1 MFMFLKTLAL
11 LTLCLIAPWVSADE
25 SDHPLLSRYPDAEIG
40 KWLYTEYE
48 KVELPSG
55 PVDNEGHL
63 PADALIGDLT
73 RIRYEI
79 EGVSTFKV
87 FENYRNALK
96 TLGAKLVSVCELHE
110 CGGQD
115 SGLLDLAAG
124 VAGDSYYVG
133 NYYEKPY
140 FARAKLESAQGD
152 IHIGL
157 FVGGYDGNVWVH
169 QVVVEEVPSQNT
181 LISVAKDYLSVKPE
195 QALSGDQR
203 TPEEKQEDHPMMAR
217 YPGARL
223 AKFRSVEYEKI
234 SLPLSVVSPEGTAPE
249 KLDLIADI
257 SQYTYQAENV
267 STLKVYQ
274 NYLQAIKTLE
284 FSLDYSCELD
294 ACGGES
300 ASTALGERMAV
311 TGDVENYFRDP
322 YYFVASRDVAQGRIV
337 VAMYFG
343 GFEGDVWIQQAVI
356 EEKGAET
363 DLVTVD
369 ADQLYQEIQQ
379 SGKALV
385 YGIYFDTDSATVKA
399 ESADALKA
407 ISNLMQSHPELNL
420 YVVGHTDDTGTSDHN
435 LGLSS
440 RRAASVVEALEADY
454 SLESERLEAA
464 GVGPY
469 APVAGNESDEGQRLN
484 RRVELVR
491 RL

>member
-1 MFMFLKTLAL
+1 MFLRTLAL
-11 LTLCLIAPWVSADE
+11 LLLCLITPWVSADE

-40 KWLYTEYE
+40 NWLYTEYE
-48 KVELPSG
+48 KVSLPSG
-55 PVDNEGHL
+55 SVDKEGNLPVDT
-63 PADALIGDLT
+63 LIGDLT
-73 RIRYEI
+73 RIKYKI

-87 FENYRNALK
+87 VENYRNALK
-96 TLGAKLVSVCELHE
+96 RLGAKLISVCELRE
-110 CGGQD
+110 CGGKD

-124 VAGDSYYVG
+124 VAGGRYYVG

-140 FARAKLESAQGD
+140 FARAKLESVQGD
-152 IHIGL
+152 IHIAL

-169 QVVVEEVPSQNT
+169 QVIVEEVASQNT
-181 LISVAKDYLSVKPE
+181 LISVAKDYLNIEAAK
-195 QALSGDQR
+195 ALPGDRR

-223 AKFRSVEYEKI
+223 SRSRSVEYDKV
-234 SLPLSVVSPEGTAPE
+234 SLPLSVINPEGTAST
-249 KLDLIADI
+249 KLDLIGDI

-274 NYLQAIKTLE
+274 NYLQAIKKLE
-284 FSLDYSCELD
+284 FSLEYSCELD
-294 ACGGES
+294 GCGGED
-300 ASTALGERMAV
+300 ASKELGERMAV
-311 TGDVENYFRDP
+311 TGGVENYYRNP
-322 YYFVASRDVAQGRIV
+322 YYFVASRDVAQGRVV

-356 EEKGAET
+356 EEKGTET
-363 DLVTVD
+363 DLITVD

-399 ESADALKA
+399 GSADALKA

-420 YVVGHTDDTGTSDHN
+420 YVVGHTDDTGATDHN
-435 LGLSS
+435 QGLSS
-440 RRAASVVEALEADY
+440 RRAASVVDALKADHAI
-454 SLESERLEAA
+454 ESDRLKAA

-469 APVAGNESDEGQRLN
+469 APVAGNDSDEGRRLN

>member
-1 MFMFLKTLAL
+1 MFLRTLAL
-11 LTLCLIAPWVSADE
+11 LTLCLITPWVSADE

-55 PVDNEGHL
+55 PVDNEGNLH
-63 PADALIGDLT
+63 ADALIGDLT

-87 FENYRNALK
+87 FENYRHALK
-96 TLGAKLVSVCELHE
+96 TLGATLVSVCELRE
-110 CGGQD
+110 CGGKD

-124 VAGDSYYVG
+124 VAGVRYYAW

-152 IHIGL
+152 IHVGL
-157 FVGGYDGNVWVH
+157 FVGGYDGDVWVQ
-169 QVVVEEVPSQNT
+169 QVVVEEVPSQNA
-181 LISVAKDYLSVKPE
+181 LISVAKDYLNIEAEKAPT
-195 QALSGDQR
+195 GDQR
-203 TPEEKQEDHPMMAR
+203 TPEEKHEDHPMMAR

-223 AKFRSVEYEKI
+223 SKSRSVEYEQT
-234 SLPLSVVSPEGTAPE
+234 SLPLSVVGPDGATPET
-249 KLDLIADI
+249 LDLIGDI
-257 SQYTYQAENV
+257 SQYTYQAESV

-274 NYLQAIKTLE
+274 NYLQAMENLE

-294 ACGGES
+294 ECGGED
-300 ASTALGERMAV
+300 ASRKLGQRMAV
-311 TGDVENYFRDP
+311 TGGIENYFRNP
-322 YYFVASRDVAQGRIV
+322 YYFVASRNAPQGRVV

-363 DLVTVD
+363 DLVSVD

-407 ISNLMQSHPELNL
+407 ISSLMQSHPELNL
-420 YVVGHTDDTGTSDHN
+420 YVVGHTDDTGENDHN

-440 RRAASVVEALEADY
+440 RRAEAVVEALKADY
-454 SLESERLEAA
+454 AMERDRLEPA

-469 APVAGNESDEGQRLN
+469 APVAGNESDEGRRLN